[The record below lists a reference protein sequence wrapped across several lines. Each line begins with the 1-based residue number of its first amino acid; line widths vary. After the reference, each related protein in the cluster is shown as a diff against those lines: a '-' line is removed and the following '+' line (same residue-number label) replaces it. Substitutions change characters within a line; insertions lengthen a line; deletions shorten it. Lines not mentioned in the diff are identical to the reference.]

1 MQYCQMVLDIPCCA
15 VSYESLNG
23 DLECMTQTTAYRNL
37 PFLNFMILARSSTK
51 KSVLLKQPSI
61 DYLDQRS
68 GTLTGTCSV

>member
-1 MQYCQMVLDIPCCA
+1 MQYCQVVLDIPCCA

-51 KSVLLKQPSI
+51 KSVLLK
-61 DYLDQRS
+61 
-68 GTLTGTCSV
+68 